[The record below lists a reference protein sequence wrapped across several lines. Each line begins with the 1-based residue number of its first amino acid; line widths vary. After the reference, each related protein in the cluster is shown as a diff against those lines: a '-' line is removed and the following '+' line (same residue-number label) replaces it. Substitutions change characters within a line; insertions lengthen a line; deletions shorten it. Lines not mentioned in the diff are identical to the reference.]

1 MNTESLLS
9 STNKVAMMQPTFLS
23 WQGYFELI
31 HKADTF
37 IFLDD
42 FQYINRSFH
51 SRNRIFVSK
60 EKIDYAIIPL
70 QRTMHN
76 PNLNQIKVLNDCYW
90 LEKFLKRLETYK
102 KTSYY
107 DQLIIPIKN
116 VLAEKSLSLA
126 DYNISMIKL
135 FCKILN
141 INTQF
146 LLSSQFSITTHRSQ
160 RIYDLLK
167 INNASCYL
175 SANGSFDYMLEDKVF
190 PNNIP
195 VLFQNYQPKPY
206 KQMHSKEFVPYLSI
220 LDALFNIGPEETLKL
235 IQNGTEKW
243 LTWDE
248 RYAQFTEQNYA

>member
-1 MNTESLLS
+1 MNIEKL
-9 STNKVAMMQPTFLS
+9 NKVAMMQPTFLS

-42 FQYINRSFH
+42 FQYRKRSFH
-51 SRNRIFVSK
+51 ARNRIFVSK

-70 QRTMHN
+70 QRAMHN
-76 PNLNQIKVLNDCYW
+76 PNLNQINVLNDCYW

-102 KTSYY
+102 KTLYY
-107 DQLIIPIKN
+107 DQLILPIKN

-126 DYNISMIKL
+126 DYNINIIKL
-135 FCKILN
+135 LCNILN
-141 INTQF
+141 INAQF
-146 LLSSQFSITTHRSQ
+146 LLSSQFSITTQRSQ

-167 INNASCYL
+167 ECGASCYL
-175 SANGSFDYMLEDKVF
+175 CANGSFEYMLEDKIF
-190 PNNIP
+190 PNEIP

-206 KQMHSKEFVPYLSI
+206 KQMHSKEFIPYLSI
-220 LDALFNIGPEETLKL
+220 LDALFNVGPEETLNL

-248 RYAQFTEQNYA
+248 RHVQFKEQSYA